1 MEGPVVHIFLKI
13 LMAVFLLI
21 SSAGWAAEVA
31 LVTAIKGDVWLED
44 ETDGMTPLQAFI
56 KLRDG
61 DILQLGDKARLQL
74 VYFQSNRQ
82 ETWSGPGNVE
92 VAVAQGRMVAGM
104 PSLQTQQL
112 SPHLAK
118 QIARTPAPDSKGKL
132 AALRTRSL
140 ALADS
145 LDQVQRTYQDMR
157 ARVASSDRNPEL
169 YLLSAYFELREYDR
183 IQEALRQLG
192 ESYPGDLEIKV
203 LKSLYV
209 KAINNAKMAAK

>member
-1 MEGPVVHIFLKI
+1 MHIFLKF

-21 SSAGWAAEVA
+21 SSPGWTAEVA
-31 LVTAIKGDVWLED
+31 LVTALKGDVWLGD
-44 ETDGMTPLQAFI
+44 ETDGMLPLQSFI

-82 ETWSGPGNVE
+82 ETWSGPGSVE

-112 SPHLAK
+112 SPQLAK

-140 ALADS
+140 ALAES
-145 LDQVQRTYQDMR
+145 LGQVQKTYQDMR

>member
-1 MEGPVVHIFLKI
+1 MEGPVVHIFLKF

-21 SSAGWAAEVA
+21 SSPGWTAEVA
-31 LVTAIKGDVWLED
+31 LVTAIKGDVWLGD
-44 ETDGMTPLQAFI
+44 ETDGMLPLQAFV

-112 SPHLAK
+112 SPQLAK

-140 ALADS
+140 ALAES
-145 LDQVQRTYQDMR
+145 LGQVQKTYQDMR

>member
-1 MEGPVVHIFLKI
+1 MHIFLKF

-21 SSAGWAAEVA
+21 SSPGWTAEVA
-31 LVTAIKGDVWLED
+31 LVTAIKGDVWLGD
-44 ETDGMTPLQAFI
+44 ETDGMLPLQAFV

-112 SPHLAK
+112 SPQLAK

-140 ALADS
+140 ALAES
-145 LDQVQRTYQDMR
+145 LGQVQKTYQDMR

>member
-1 MEGPVVHIFLKI
+1 MHIFLKF

-21 SSAGWAAEVA
+21 SSPGWAAEVA
-31 LVTAIKGDVWLED
+31 LVTAIKGDVWLGD

-112 SPHLAK
+112 SPQLAK

-140 ALADS
+140 ALAES
-145 LDQVQRTYQDMR
+145 LGQVQKTYQDMR

-209 KAINNAKMAAK
+209 KAISNAKMAAK